1 LSAGEVRSRAAAAV
15 ALPVVMTA
23 QNISI
28 CLKFNV
34 AMAILASVMGRV

>member
-1 LSAGEVRSRAAAAV
+1 
-15 ALPVVMTA
+15 MTA